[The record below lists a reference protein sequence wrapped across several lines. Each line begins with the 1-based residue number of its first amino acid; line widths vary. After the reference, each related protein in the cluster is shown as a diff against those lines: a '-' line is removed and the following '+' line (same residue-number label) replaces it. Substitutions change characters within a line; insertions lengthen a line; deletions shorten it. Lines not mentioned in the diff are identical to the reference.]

1 MRQNIIVLKL
11 YNLFLGMWLF
21 SALAVVYFQDVCQ
34 SYTLAI
40 LAYSM
45 ISIVSSVAE
54 IPLGILSDR
63 KSRKLN
69 LIMCAIFILLN
80 MVFWALAGVYQ
91 SIWML
96 FAGSV
101 FRGIGV
107 AFQSG
112 SDVALIYEIMA
123 ELRKRKLFTKVY
135 SQIISFHQMGLLIS
149 AIVGMIVTYYL
160 PLIYLVF
167 LSILPAFFNIFI
179 ILKMKNPKSCFDEKL
194 SPLDQLK
201 KSITLLKRRKKLRS
215 YVSMSVLDSGILLTL
230 YRFEALYFAQLI
242 PLYLINVVRI
252 ITHTTGYFSFLIIQ
266 LFKKMSFLQLLFY
279 SRLGMAIIR
288 VIGLLINNTLTPF
301 VTSLTNLGYGM
312 GVTAQASLQQ
322 KEYNKSLR
330 ATMESVCELLRG
342 FSIAV
347 FGYIFGIIADCSN
360 PQTALWIAVFIQI
373 IIALLYK
380 NLFKMYK
387 K

>member
-1 MRQNIIVLKL
+1 
-11 YNLFLGMWLF
+11 
-21 SALAVVYFQDVCQ
+21 
-34 SYTLAI
+34 
-40 LAYSM
+40 
-45 ISIVSSVAE
+45 
-54 IPLGILSDR
+54 
-63 KSRKLN
+63 
-69 LIMCAIFILLN
+69 

-266 LFKKMSFLQLLFY
+266 LFKKMSFL
-279 SRLGMAIIR
+279 
-288 VIGLLINNTLTPF
+288 LIL
-301 VTSLTNLGYGM
+301 
-312 GVTAQASLQQ
+312 
-322 KEYNKSLR
+322 
-330 ATMESVCELLRG
+330 
-342 FSIAV
+342 
-347 FGYIFGIIADCSN
+347 
-360 PQTALWIAVFIQI
+360 
-373 IIALLYK
+373 
-380 NLFKMYK
+380 
-387 K
+387 